1 MFVEKLRYFHPKG
14 QKKKKKREREGIG
27 NSKKLPGASQVG
39 LVVKNLPAN
48 AGDTG
53 WIPGTG
59 RSLEKRM
66 ATRSSILAW
75 RIPWTEEPGGLQSM
89 GSHRVGH
96 G

>member
-1 MFVEKLRYFHPKG
+1 MFVEKLHYFHPKG
-14 QKKKKKREREGIG
+14 QKKKKKREGIG
-27 NSKKLPGASQVG
+27 DSQKLPGASQVG

-75 RIPWTEEPGGLQSM
+75 RVPWTEEPGRLQSM